1 MHRDRPGVWKLRTR
15 SLDLSDRP
23 QVMGI
28 LNVTPDSF
36 SDGGKYDDAQ
46 RAIDQ
51 AFAMEAQGADLID
64 LGGES
69 TRPYSEPVAAD
80 DEWRRIEP
88 VLSRLQGRLSI
99 PVSIDT
105 SKACVAERAIALG
118 AEVINDVTGLEG
130 DPDMLRVARETEA
143 GICAMHM
150 QGTPQTMQDSPT
162 YENVVGEIYEYL
174 RRRRDHLLE
183 NGIEGSR
190 ICLDPGIG
198 FGKLH
203 THNLELVRSVEGFHE
218 LNCPVLVGH
227 SRKGFIAKE
236 LGDPEKDRMA
246 GTLGVTLALAR
257 RGVQLLRVHDVAETV
272 DALRLF
278 QISGGLEGS
287 CWSALSGQGE

>member
-23 QVMGI
+23 LVMGI

-80 DEWRRIEP
+80 EEWRRIEP

-105 SKACVAERAIALG
+105 SKACVAERALALG
-118 AEVINDVTGLEG
+118 VEVINDVTGLEG
-130 DPDMLRVARETEA
+130 DPDMLRVARENGA

-174 RRRRDHLLE
+174 RLRRDHLLE

-203 THNLELVRSVEGFHE
+203 THNLELVRSVADFHQ

-236 LGDPEKDRMA
+236 LGDPEKNRMA

-257 RGVQLLRVHDVAETV
+257 QGVQLLRVHDVAETV

-278 QISGGLEGS
+278 QVSGGLEGS
-287 CWSALSGQGE
+287 CWSTLSGQGE

>member
-23 QVMGI
+23 LVMGI

-80 DEWRRIEP
+80 EEWRRIEP

-105 SKACVAERAIALG
+105 SKACVAERALALG
-118 AEVINDVTGLEG
+118 VEVINDVTGLEG
-130 DPDMLRVARETEA
+130 DPDMLRVARENGA

-162 YENVVGEIYEYL
+162 YENVVREIYEYL
-174 RRRRDHLLE
+174 RLRRDHLLE

-203 THNLELVRSVEGFHE
+203 THNLELVRSVADFHQ

-236 LGDPEKDRMA
+236 LGDPEKNRMA

-257 RGVQLLRVHDVAETV
+257 QGVQLLRVHDVAETV

-278 QISGGLEGS
+278 QVSGGLEGS
-287 CWSALSGQGE
+287 CWSTLLGQGE

>member
-1 MHRDRPGVWKLRTR
+1 MHQDRPGVWKLRTR

-23 QVMGI
+23 LVMGI

-80 DEWRRIEP
+80 EEWRRIEP

-105 SKACVAERAIALG
+105 SKACVAERALALG
-118 AEVINDVTGLEG
+118 VEVINDVTGLEG
-130 DPDMLRVARETEA
+130 DPDMLRVARENGA

-174 RRRRDHLLE
+174 RLRRDHLLE

-203 THNLELVRSVEGFHE
+203 THNLELVRSVADFHQ

-236 LGDPEKDRMA
+236 LGDPEKNRMA

-257 RGVQLLRVHDVAETV
+257 QGVQLLRVHDVAETV

-278 QISGGLEGS
+278 QVSGGLEGS
-287 CWSALSGQGE
+287 CWSTLSGQGE

>member
-1 MHRDRPGVWKLRTR
+1 MHQDRPGVWKLRTR

-23 QVMGI
+23 LVMGI

-80 DEWRRIEP
+80 EEWWRIEP

-105 SKACVAERAIALG
+105 SKACVAERALALG
-118 AEVINDVTGLEG
+118 VEVINDVTGLEG
-130 DPDMLRVARETEA
+130 DPDMLRVARENGA

-174 RRRRDHLLE
+174 RLRRDHLLE

-203 THNLELVRSVEGFHE
+203 THNLELVRSVADFHQ

-236 LGDPEKDRMA
+236 LGDPEKNRMA

-257 RGVQLLRVHDVAETV
+257 QGVQLLRVHDVAETV

-278 QISGGLEGS
+278 QVSGGLEGS
-287 CWSALSGQGE
+287 CWSTLSGQGE

>member
-1 MHRDRPGVWKLRTR
+1 MHRDRPEVWKLRTR

-23 QVMGI
+23 LVMGI

-46 RAIDQ
+46 RAIDR

-69 TRPYSEPVAAD
+69 TRPYSEPVAPD
-80 DEWRRIEP
+80 DEWRRVEP
-88 VLSRLQGRLSI
+88 VLSQLQGNLSI

-105 SKACVAERAIALG
+105 SKACVAERAVSLG
-118 AEVINDVTGLEG
+118 VEVINDVTGLEG
-130 DPDMLRVARETEA
+130 DPDMLRVARETGA

-162 YENVVGEIYEYL
+162 YENVAGEIYEYL
-174 RRRRDHLLE
+174 RLRRDHLLE
-183 NGIEGSR
+183 NGIEKSR

-203 THNLELVRSVEGFHE
+203 THNLELVRSVDDFHK

-236 LGDPEKDRMA
+236 LGDPEKNRMA

-257 RGVQLLRVHDVAETV
+257 KGVQLLRVHDVAETV

-278 QISGGLEGS
+278 QVSGGLEGS
-287 CWSALSGQGE
+287 CWTTLSGQGE

>member
-23 QVMGI
+23 LVMGI

-80 DEWRRIEP
+80 EEWRRIEP
-88 VLSRLQGRLSI
+88 VLSQLQGRLSI

-105 SKACVAERAIALG
+105 SKACVAERALALG
-118 AEVINDVTGLEG
+118 VEVINDVTGLEG
-130 DPDMLRVARETEA
+130 DPDMLRVARENGA

-174 RRRRDHLLE
+174 RLRRDHLLE

-203 THNLELVRSVEGFHE
+203 THNLELVRSVADFHQ

-236 LGDPEKDRMA
+236 LGDPEKNRMA

-257 RGVQLLRVHDVAETV
+257 QGVQLLRVHDVAETV

-278 QISGGLEGS
+278 QVSGGLEGS
-287 CWSALSGQGE
+287 CWSTLSGQGE

>member
-23 QVMGI
+23 LVMGI

-80 DEWRRIEP
+80 EEWRRIEP

-105 SKACVAERAIALG
+105 SKACVAERALALG
-118 AEVINDVTGLEG
+118 VEVINDVMGLEG
-130 DPDMLRVARETEA
+130 DPDMLRVARENGA

-174 RRRRDHLLE
+174 RLRRDHLLE
-183 NGIEGSR
+183 NGIEGAR

-203 THNLELVRSVEGFHE
+203 THNLELVRSVADFHQ

-236 LGDPEKDRMA
+236 LGDPEKNRMA

-257 RGVQLLRVHDVAETV
+257 QGVQLLRVHDVAETV

-278 QISGGLEGS
+278 QVSGGLEGS
-287 CWSALSGQGE
+287 CWSTLSGQGE